1 MSYSLD
7 LTAAQDDVKAQIE
20 SLGYALIEGAN
31 PDGYPSPNGSYST
44 GKIKE
49 FLVIN
54 FGNLRR
60 QRRGRSLTDYKLDS
74 HESGFDLFAVA
85 HDAKTARKLIN
96 AANDALI
103 GYKPTGSGGLH
114 MGDALFEGVREVVD
128 TQNRPTR
135 VLATSRFRFV
145 PFAQK
150 VAP

>member
-1 MSYSLD
+1 MAHTLD
-7 LTAAQDDVKAQIE
+7 LTTAQDSVKAAITTA
-20 SLGYALIEGAN
+20 GHDLIEGAN

-60 QRRGRSLTDYKLDS
+60 QRRGRSLVDYKLDS

-85 HDAKTARKLIN
+85 HDANTARELIN
-96 AANDALI
+96 SVNDALI
-103 GYKPTGSGGLH
+103 GFKPTGSGGLH

-128 TQNRPTR
+128 TMNRPTR